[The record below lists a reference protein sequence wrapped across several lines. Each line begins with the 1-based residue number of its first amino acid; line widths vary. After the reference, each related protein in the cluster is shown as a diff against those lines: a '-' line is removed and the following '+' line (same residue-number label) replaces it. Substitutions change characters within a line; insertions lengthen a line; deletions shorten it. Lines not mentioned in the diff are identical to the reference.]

1 MNAWHP
7 SDDVLR
13 LVLDEHADAQTDE
26 DVTSHLDECEYCQT
40 RIEQFAES
48 SHGIRESL
56 RRETMSGSLALDTP
70 KLAKPSETAWLA
82 DFAVSF
88 LQPTDQPDAIG
99 KLGEFEVQSVIG
111 HGGMGI
117 VLKGFQP
124 ELNRPVAIKVMSPH
138 LASIGTARK
147 RFLREAQ
154 ATAAI
159 VHPNVMP
166 ILSVS
171 ESATLPYLVM
181 PYVACRTLQQRID
194 TEGPLPITD
203 VLRIGIQVAA
213 ALAAAHRQGLV
224 HRDVKPANILIEPAV
239 DRTMLTD
246 FGLARAA
253 DDVTVTR
260 SGVIAGTPQYMSP
273 EQARGESVDAR
284 SDLFALGCVLYA
296 MATGR
301 PPFRSETS
309 YGILRRITD
318 HPHRPMRESQA
329 SVPVWMDHLVDQL
342 LRKDARNR
350 ISSAEETQRL
360 LEA

>member
-1 MNAWHP
+1 
-7 SDDVLR
+7 
-13 LVLDEHADAQTDE
+13 
-26 DVTSHLDECEYCQT
+26 
-40 RIEQFAES
+40 
-48 SHGIRESL
+48 
-56 RRETMSGSLALDTP
+56 
-70 KLAKPSETAWLA
+70 
-82 DFAVSF
+82 
-88 LQPTDQPDAIG
+88 
-99 KLGEFEVQSVIG
+99 
-111 HGGMGI
+111 
-117 VLKGFQP
+117 
-124 ELNRPVAIKVMSPH
+124 
-138 LASIGTARK
+138 GTARK

-360 LEA
+360 LEACLAHVQQPSIPLPSEVMASKRPHIRLAILLTVLLLASIPLVATNVWNRSRTTQSTVVETRPASNPSASQPEPVAPDFAFAGPITESVWDEPTKNETTSLAEIDSQLESIQMQIESLQRSLEVKEQP